1 MAASMD
7 KTVRESSFAQ
17 SDIQEVN
24 DIALADSETWDNDW
38 DRRGMARIGKKQE
51 LRREFH
57 FYSITGYAMILGCS
71 WEFALINV
79 VLTLP
84 NGGPAGTIYMMLV
97 AICGAFF
104 TCLSMAEMA
113 SMAPTA
119 GGQYHWTSEFA
130 PRKYQKILSFSVG
143 FFCVLG
149 WQTSLAATCFAS
161 AQQITALVNL
171 GNSSYAPTQWQIALF
186 SWAILLLAIF
196 ANTVLYRKLPFLE
209 GIVTFLH
216 ILGFFTFV
224 IVLWIMAPHST
235 ASSVFTDFELNSW
248 PTTGL
253 ACFVGVNGPLGYLTG
268 ADSSVHLA
276 EELKN
281 SAWRLPRSMLLT
293 AISNYITSFII
304 VVTLIFCLGDLNSV
318 TSSSTGQPYIAVV
331 LNATQSVT
339 ATKILAII
347 VLILVVSCSVNGV
360 TTTSRQLW
368 SFARDGGLPFSPWLS
383 QVRPGLDVPV
393 NAMAVSMVFT
403 ICLTAIAIGSE
414 VAYGIFVSL
423 NVSGLL
429 TSYIIC
435 IACIL
440 QKRLRGEPLPT
451 SRFSLGKAGNM
462 VNIIALCFLTVFWL
476 FQFFPA
482 APSPT
487 PSEMNWSC
495 VIWVSILAF
504 FMAYYAVRGRHKYVG
519 PIAYVK
525 DDL

>member
-1 MAASMD
+1 MD
-7 KTVRESSFAQ
+7 RAGKESISTQ
-17 SDIQEVN
+17 LDVHELPDVTPG
-24 DIALADSETWDNDW
+24 DTSEKLGNEW

-57 FYSITGYAMILGCS
+57 FFSITGYAMILGCS

-79 VLTLP
+79 VLTLS
-84 NGGPAGTIYMMLV
+84 NGGTAGTIYMLLV
-97 AICGAFF
+97 AICGVFF
-104 TCLSMAEMA
+104 VCLSMAEMA
-113 SMAPTA
+113 SIAPTA
-119 GGQYHWTSEFA
+119 GGQYHCFSPAGYPLHYTPVA

-161 AQQITALVNL
+161 AQQITALISL
-171 GNSSYAPTQWQIALF
+171 GNPSYEPSEWQNALL

-196 ANTVLYRKLPFLE
+196 ANTVLFRKLPLIE
-209 GIVTFLH
+209 GIVTFIH
-216 ILGFFTFV
+216 VLGFFTFV
-224 IVLWIMAPHST
+224 IVLWTMAPRGT
-235 ASSVFTDFELNSW
+235 ASSVFTEFESNGW

-253 ACFVGVNGPLGYLTG
+253 ACLVGLNGPLPYLTG

-293 AISNYITSFII
+293 AITNYITSFII
-304 VVTLIFCLGDLNSV
+304 VVTLMFCLGDIESV
-318 TSSSTGQPYIAVV
+318 VQSPTGQPYIAVV
-331 LNATQSVT
+331 LNATNSVP
-339 ATKILAII
+339 ATKFFAVII
-347 VLILVVSCSVNGV
+347 LILVTSCSVNGV

-368 SFARDGGLPFSPWLS
+368 SFARDGGLPYSSWLS

-403 ICLTAIAIGSE
+403 ICLTSIAIGSQ

-423 NVSGLL
+423 NASGLL

-440 QKRLRGEPLPT
+440 QKRLRGETLPA
-451 SRFSLGKAGNM
+451 SRFNLGKAGNA

-482 APSPT
+482 APSPA

-495 VIWVSILAF
+495 VIWTSVLVF
-504 FMAYYAVRGRHKYVG
+504 FMTYYAF
-519 PIAYVK
+519 
-525 DDL
+525 